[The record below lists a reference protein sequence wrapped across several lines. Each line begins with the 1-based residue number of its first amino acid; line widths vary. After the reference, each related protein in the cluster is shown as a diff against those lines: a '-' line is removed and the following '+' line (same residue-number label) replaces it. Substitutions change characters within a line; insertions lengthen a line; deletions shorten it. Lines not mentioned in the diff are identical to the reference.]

1 MFEKIWFF
9 ELLTFIKLSAK
20 LPSISYLLISYYGR
34 GLQVKMMIKKE

>member
-20 LPSISYLLISYYGR
+20 LPPISYLLISYAQWSQN
-34 GLQVKMMIKKE
+34 LEFLN